1 MQQECFSLKQ
11 HVFDYLSQSHGTS
24 LNHLIQAVLA
34 DLHSSH
40 LVTGC
45 RALGIV
51 DKLITGLLW
60 RYLQLSNVSILDMS
74 QVYTT
79 IMSKFEEWSND
90 AYSVV
95 KDQPFICEGW
105 SLSDADEI
113 FSSLCNKADKDDD
126 LHELLQLLF
135 KSFAISTQGLVV
147 DHLPGGQFH
156 DVSDPKVIQET

>member
-1 MQQECFSLKQ
+1 MTTILVFYAESSLIILPLLFCISFLFLPSVRTSRVFHIFLCLSQPKGINKIPLASFVGNSFNILFYDAAGVFFLKQ
-11 HVFDYLSQSHGTS
+11 HMFDYLSQSHDTS

-51 DKLITGLLW
+51 DKLISGLLW

-79 IMSKFEEWSND
+79 IMSNFEE
-90 AYSVV
+90 
-95 KDQPFICEGW
+95 
-105 SLSDADEI
+105 
-113 FSSLCNKADKDDD
+113 
-126 LHELLQLLF
+126 
-135 KSFAISTQGLVV
+135 
-147 DHLPGGQFH
+147 
-156 DVSDPKVIQET
+156 